1 MLCHVKLQKNC
12 DNVLDLLDLGVFV
25 VDLNSHSNVCATFSS
40 SMSKTIEIRG
50 ELFSIIKT
58 NLF

>member
-40 SMSKTIEIRG
+40 SMSKTIEIR
-50 ELFSIIKT
+50 
-58 NLF
+58 

>member
-25 VDLNSHSNVCATFSS
+25 VDLNSLRNACPTFSS